1 MYART
6 AVCANLQPVI
16 AVCGLG
22 AVLLALLVSP
32 SLSQPATREPDTLSI
47 VTEARPLSE
56 LLPQVGEALG
66 KALEPPPPELSSACA
81 TLLLREAPWSDV
93 RHALEIALCCKWQD
107 ETRLSQSE
115 ADVQWADNAFVG
127 RQGLIADVPARC
139 ASAAEVGPPVVPKLR
154 KGSKGM
160 EAIASHR
167 PEALVALGLSE
178 EEAEWVLENAGLVV
192 AMIPPGGIPC
202 MRFLGLLPRELLE
215 MVASLGRV
223 RRQAWALTEEQRT
236 AASEALC
243 QAVRKE
249 ATLAY
254 VDLCVTAPY
263 GSVPLPAYG
272 PGGCLLVRLVGATG
286 SETFSV
292 FPLLVEERAGAYQAP
307 PPEWQAGT
315 PPSWEA
321 PPPQDP
327 ELDKPVPQDDGMET
341 VASWP
346 LALKLLHEK
355 LGLNVVSDAFA
366 EEPIAPLPLKKLEWQ
381 SLRALLDSLGTRF
394 GCRWT
399 KAGAVYGFQNAFWFE
414 ARRFLL
420 APGGVEGL
428 AQPMA
433 EEGSISWP
441 GLLGLASFRSTQ
453 RDQLNRALWPV
464 FAPNGPWTPV
474 LYLLKSLTSE
484 QVSIALG
491 NDGLPC
497 EGWSE
502 EQLKWLQTA
511 LEARAVQKPPS
522 PDKGT
527 LVVRVEKGRV
537 AVYMTFPDLD
547 PVCLD
552 KYRYLRPENKE
563 QTKE

>member
-6 AVCANLQPVI
+6 AVYASFRPTTP
-16 AVCGLG
+16 ACGLG

-32 SLSQPATREPDTLSI
+32 SLSQPTTPEPETLSI
-47 VTEARPLSE
+47 VSEARPLSE
-56 LLPQVGEALG
+56 LLPQVGEALR
-66 KALEPPPPELSSACA
+66 KALDSPPPEVSPACA

-93 RHALEIALCCKWQD
+93 RHALEIALCCKWQG
-107 ETRLSQSE
+107 ETRLGQSE
-115 ADVQWADNAFVG
+115 ADLQWAEKACIS
-127 RQGLIADVPARC
+127 RQGLILDLLARC
-139 ASAAEVGPPVVPKLR
+139 ASAAEIGSPVVPKLR
-154 KGSKGM
+154 KGSEGM

-167 PEALVALGLSE
+167 PEALAALGLSE
-178 EEAEWVLENAGLVV
+178 EEVNWVCDNAGLAV
-192 AMIPPGGIPC
+192 AMVPPGGIPC

-223 RRQAWALTEEQRT
+223 RRQAWALSEEQRT
-236 AASEALC
+236 AATEALC
-243 QAVRKE
+243 QAARKE
-249 ATLAY
+249 DTLAY
-254 VDLCVTAPY
+254 VDLWVTAPY

-272 PGGCLLVRLVGATG
+272 PAGCLLVRLVGATG
-286 SETFSV
+286 FETFSV
-292 FPLLVEERAGAYQAP
+292 FPLLVEERAGAYQSP
-307 PPEWQAGT
+307 PPDWQAGT

-321 PPPQDP
+321 PPPQDA
-327 ELDKPVPQDDGMET
+327 ELDKPVPRHDGLDT

-366 EEPIAPLPLKKLEWQ
+366 EEPVAPLPLRKLQWQ

-394 GCRWT
+394 GYRWT
-399 KAGAVYGFQNAFWFE
+399 KTGAIYGFQSAFWFE
-414 ARRFLL
+414 ARSFLL
-420 APGGVEGL
+420 APGVVEGL
-428 AQPMA
+428 THPMT
-433 EEGSISWP
+433 EEGSVSWP
-441 GLLGLASFRSTQ
+441 YLLSLASFRSTQ
-453 RDQLNRALWPV
+453 RDQLDRALWPI
-464 FAPNGPWTPV
+464 FEPNAPWTPV

-484 QVSIALG
+484 QVSIARG

-497 EGWSE
+497 EGLSE

-527 LVVRVEKGRV
+527 LVVRVEKGQV
-537 AVYMTFPDLD
+537 AVYMTFPDLG

-552 KYRYLRPENKE
+552 RYRYLRPEKKE